1 MGDRGQSSCSGSAMA
16 RTVGDGSSC
25 RDRQPIGDHRR
36 VRMLGPSRFGGP
48 EPCCSIFRRRR
59 VKVGCGGESQSE
71 RRLDL
76 KVALEEGTFVKALAP
91 QPAGDFVAV
100 ALAGVA
106 GATRWSNISERVAA
120 PARKGQYA
128 VSLQRPVG
136 RAAVRASAPSC
147 LQRCPLVLA
156 EVVLHTIHAPL
167 AAPAGGYR
175 PSTSGDHHQS
185 SVGACLLRMGGG

>member
-25 RDRQPIGDHRR
+25 RIG
-36 VRMLGPSRFGGP
+36 SRLETTGVSG
-48 EPCCSIFRRRR
+48 CSDLRGSVGLSHAVVSGADESR
-59 VKVGCGGESQSE
+59 VGCGGESQSE

-91 QPAGDFVAV
+91 QPAGDFVV

-147 LQRCPLVLA
+147 LQRSPLVLA
-156 EVVLHTIHAPL
+156 EVVLHSIHAPL
-167 AAPAGGYR
+167 APAGGYR